1 MFYCSVGL
9 FGCNCGYSAEIYSNQ
24 EWLEIIYNYL
34 ECSTCTKRNV
44 SMFGDMAIYRD
55 DLDEDVPLYLQPAG
69 LPPSAQKCLE
79 CLGVEKAHWT
89 KLAVH
94 CTSCGN
100 HSMSFSEYTAGKNIE
115 KFKEYALLALV
126 KIL

>member
-1 MFYCSVGL
+1 
-9 FGCNCGYSAEIYSNQ
+9 
-24 EWLEIIYNYL
+24 
-34 ECSTCTKRNV
+34 
-44 SMFGDMAIYRD
+44 MFGDMAIYRD

-115 KFKEYALLALV
+115 KFKEYALKSSMSKPPELDYLDENGHTWYGAV
-126 KIL
+126 SNFKAN